1 MSGSSSRIGGRHGYK
16 GGLITI
22 VDTELGRELRRF
34 DDLSH
39 ASESVAFSPDGKLFA
54 AGTNGAGGELPEPG
68 ELHVWDARSGK
79 RLHRWKTRESVRPCE
94 NRTSATCI
102 AFSPDSRTIAIASSD
117 GSVRLW
123 DVATTAVR
131 RTLNGHQQGVRR
143 VAFSPDGRWL
153 ASAGQDNTLRVWNI
167 ESGRQAARLDV
178 TTAKIN
184 AVVFSPDGSLLAA
197 GGGDFLRSGEV
208 RIWRVAD
215 ILE

>member
-1 MSGSSSRIGGRHGYK
+1 MGLLFEKSSIPTEAHEKRSKFRCSLLIYAGS
-16 GGLITI
+16 TF
-22 VDTELGRELRRF
+22 REDSTF
-34 DDLSH
+34 
-39 ASESVAFSPDGKLFA
+39 
-54 AGTNGAGGELPEPG
+54 
-68 ELHVWDARSGK
+68 
-79 RLHRWKTRESVRPCE
+79 E
-94 NRTSATCI
+94 NRTSATCT